1 MLITCVK
8 SNDTTNTVED
18 LKFTEIL
25 QTDLNCYIAPPPGFL
40 VPNWTYPIL
49 RKGWNQKLELDDYR
63 EIPEYLQTKNL
74 DRKFSKLYAT
84 KKPSIWTLAWTLFKI
99 AQDDITTSW
108 IFCII
113 MEIVQKPLQ
122 PLLFYLLLVELQKEE
137 DYDHNMAL
145 IYAFSTCGLV
155 LLQPLCYHQ
164 QIYHIQIAGMSIRST
179 LCSAVYRKITRI
191 SPQGFIKTNTGEIM
205 NIMTNDINRF
215 DSEFQHLNFVVSTPL
230 QCIVVCAILWYNV
243 GALPVIGMFGLLI
256 MVPVQIIFGKKIYK
270 LRFKLVQIEFLY
282 SEINVWKNFLSIEE
296 YSTGN
301 VNEIINVMKHKLHI
315 ELFPS
320 VSFNKVY
327 SSYGM
332 NKENILNGISFKLKS
347 GDLLC
352 VIGEVGSGKTSLL
365 KTVLKELVINLGSV
379 KVRGKIAYASQQ
391 SWIFSDTIKNNII
404 FGSKF
409 NDKRYMDVID
419 ACCLSKDINDMPNAD
434 ETVVGER
441 GIRLSGGQRA
451 RVSLARKALKSPV
464 VKHGLHIIFG
474 HYARNCLH
482 LRHLSTLDP
491 SFTRDYCV
499 ARTAY
504 HKGIRYA
511 KAAYLHK
518 KSEMLIINAK
528 ELGIK
533 ALHRDIKIRTPSSSI
548 SIHSLFDHCKD
559 LFISDNPLPSEFT
572 QIPSCERE
580 NHPLLYPY
588 SLQEIKA
595 VLLRVK
601 SKACSL
607 SGYLSPL
614 SLKLL
619 LPGIAPILHT
629 LFNHFLSNSDFP
641 SC

>member
-1 MLITCVK
+1 ME
-8 SNDTTNTVED
+8 TVWRRYGDGME
-18 LKFTEIL
+18 T
-25 QTDLNCYIAPPPGFL
+25 
-40 VPNWTYPIL
+40 
-49 RKGWNQKLELDDYR
+49 
-63 EIPEYLQTKNL
+63 
-74 DRKFSKLYAT
+74 
-84 KKPSIWTLAWTLFKI
+84 
-99 AQDDITTSW
+99 
-108 IFCII
+108 
-113 MEIVQKPLQ
+113 EIVQKPLQ

-215 DSEFQHLNFVVSTPL
+215 DS
-230 QCIVVCAILWYNV
+230 
-243 GALPVIGMFGLLI
+243 
-256 MVPVQIIFGKKIYK
+256 
-270 LRFKLVQIEFLY
+270 
-282 SEINVWKNFLSIEE
+282 NFLSIEE